1 MSEGLDQPRQH
12 LLMNPG
18 QPISRENTPG
28 PARCSWVCHPL
39 VEEPWPKSAAL
50 VGAILA
56 FSALAAVAFEGLL
69 YGAIALAVL
78 SGSMSRFFLPTSY
91 EIGGAG
97 IAVSHLFRRRLR
109 TWEEIRRVEVRKDG
123 LFLSPFARPSRLD
136 NFRGLF
142 LPASGVGVEKLE
154 ELVERHVP
162 G

>member
-1 MSEGLDQPRQH
+1 MSCET
-12 LLMNPG
+12 
-18 QPISRENTPG
+18 TPH
-28 PARCSWVCHPL
+28 PARCAWVCHPL

-50 VGAILA
+50 VAAILA

-78 SGSMSRFFLPTSY
+78 SGSMSRFLLPTSY
-91 EIGGAG
+91 EIGAAG

-109 TWEEIRRVEVRKDG
+109 TWEEIRRVEVRDDG

-136 NFRGLF
+136 SYRGLF
-142 LPASGVGVEKLE
+142 LPAAGVGVEKLE
-154 ELVERHVP
+154 ELVGRHVP

>member
-1 MSEGLDQPRQH
+1 MSCE
-12 LLMNPG
+12 
-18 QPISRENTPG
+18 TPSD
-28 PARCSWVCHPL
+28 PARCAWVCHPL

-50 VGAILA
+50 VAAILA

-78 SGSMSRFFLPTSY
+78 SGSMSRFLLPTSY
-91 EIGGAG
+91 EIGAAG

-109 TWEEIRRVEVRKDG
+109 TWEEIRRVEVRDDG

-136 NFRGLF
+136 SFRGLF
-142 LPASGVGVEKLE
+142 LPAAGVGVEKLE
-154 ELVERHVP
+154 ELVGRHVP

>member
-1 MSEGLDQPRQH
+1 MGSETRTD
-12 LLMNPG
+12 
-18 QPISRENTPG
+18 
-28 PARCSWVCHPL
+28 PARCSWICHPL

-56 FSALAAVAFEGLL
+56 FSALAAAAFEGLL

-78 SGSMSRFFLPTSY
+78 SGSMSRFLLPTSY
-91 EIGGAG
+91 EIDSSG
-97 IAVSHLFRRRLR
+97 ISVSHLFRRRLR
-109 TWEEIRRVEVRKDG
+109 AWVEVRRIEVRKDG

-136 NFRGLF
+136 SYRGLF

-154 ELVERHVP
+154 ELVGRHVP